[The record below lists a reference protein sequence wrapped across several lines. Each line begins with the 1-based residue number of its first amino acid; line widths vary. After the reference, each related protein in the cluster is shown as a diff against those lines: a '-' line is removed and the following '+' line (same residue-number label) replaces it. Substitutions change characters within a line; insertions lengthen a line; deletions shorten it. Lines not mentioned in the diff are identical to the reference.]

1 MMRRP
6 DSMEDRH
13 VIARHTEIYPSEDEL
28 SAVQKIVSHSEK
40 ALKFVSDHLA
50 ELSQAAG
57 TKAGTKPGTPK
68 TAQAKVVSTPA
79 KPGTIP

>member
-13 VIARHTEIYPSEDEL
+13 VTARHTEIYPSEEEL

-50 ELSQAAG
+50 EVSQAVGNKGAA
-57 TKAGTKPGTPK
+57 KAGVPKPG
-68 TAQAKVVSTPA
+68 QAKNPSTPA
-79 KPGTIP
+79 GKPG